1 MATQTQTTESPKTV
15 PRNTKAQA
23 SEHEASRQRA
33 MSAFAQA
40 KRQELADGLA
50 GQAADPA
57 WSFLR
62 KPETGLIMARGRMG
76 GSDAPFNFGE
86 VTVTRCSVI
95 LESGENGHATIMGRD
110 KEKARL
116 AALADAHWQNET
128 GKTEMECRIV
138 APVLK
143 RLAEEDDTVRCE
155 TEATKVDFFTMSRGE
170 D

>member
-1 MATQTQTTESPKTV
+1 MAAQTQTPELPKTG
-15 PRNTKAQA
+15 RQNTKAQT
-23 SEHEASRQRA
+23 SESDAPRQRA

-50 GQAADPA
+50 DYAVESN

-86 VTVTRCSVI
+86 VTVTRCSVL
-95 LESGENGHATIMGRD
+95 LESGESGHATIMGRD

-116 AALADAHWQNET
+116 AALADARWQNET
-128 GKTEMECRIV
+128 GKVQMESRIV

-143 RLAEEDDTVRCE
+143 RLAAEDDMVRCE